1 MSIRY
6 NMDIVDYNDYAIN
19 NINEDNRYD
28 KYDVLRKVMYHY
40 LCSWNE
46 ESINVKL
53 NLFQNNKEMNTVD
66 ILIYSLLKNLSDT
79 IGLKE
84 DSYKSIVI
92 SNVEIG
98 NILNKSKEEVY
109 LQMLIDYGQS
119 EMVSILSEIDVKG
132 YFKYY
137 KLAGTSILNGKE
149 FNHYKIYK
157 GSSEYDT
164 KEMSI
169 LLNSVVQE
177 AKNLGIK
184 TKDDIELERLLEEWC

>member
-1 MSIRY
+1 MIDDTGKIEKFLPLIFRL
-6 NMDIVDYNDYAIN
+6 
-19 NINEDNRYD
+19 D
-28 KYDVLRKVMYHY
+28 KDTVYDVKIDKHREKRSLNANAY
-40 LCSWNE
+40 LW
-46 ESINVKL
+46 KL
-53 NLFQNNKEMNTVD
+53 VT
-66 ILIYSLLKNLSDT
+66 
-79 IGLKE
+79 
-84 DSYKSIVI
+84 
-92 SNVEIG
+92 EIG
-98 NILNKSKEEVY
+98 NVLNKSKEEVY

-137 KLAGTSILNGKE
+137 KLAGTSLLNGKE

-169 LLNSVVQE
+169 LLNGVVQE

-184 TKDDIELERLLEEWC
+184 TKDDIELERLIKEWC

>member
-1 MSIRY
+1 MIDDTCKIDKRLPLIIRL
-6 NMDIVDYNDYAIN
+6 
-19 NINEDNRYD
+19 D
-28 KYDVLRKVMYHY
+28 KDTIYDVKINKHREKRSLNANAY
-40 LCSWNE
+40 LW
-46 ESINVKL
+46 KL
-53 NLFQNNKEMNTVD
+53 VT
-66 ILIYSLLKNLSDT
+66 
-79 IGLKE
+79 
-84 DSYKSIVI
+84 
-92 SNVEIG
+92 EIG

-119 EMVSILSEIDVKG
+119 EMISILSEINVKG

-157 GSSEYDT
+157 GSSEYNT

-169 LLNSVVQE
+169 LLEGAVQE

-184 TKDDIELERLLEEWC
+184 TKEDYEIEKLIEEWDK

>member
-1 MSIRY
+1 MI
-6 NMDIVDYNDYAIN
+6 DDTGKI
-19 NINEDNRYD
+19 D
-28 KYDVLRKVMYHY
+28 KFLPLIFRLDKDTVYDVKIDKHREKRSLNANAY
-40 LCSWNE
+40 LW
-46 ESINVKL
+46 KL
-53 NLFQNNKEMNTVD
+53 VT
-66 ILIYSLLKNLSDT
+66 
-79 IGLKE
+79 
-84 DSYKSIVI
+84 
-92 SNVEIG
+92 EIG
-98 NILNKSKEEVY
+98 NVLNKSKEEVY

-169 LLNSVVQE
+169 LLNGVVQE

-184 TKDDIELERLLEEWC
+184 TKDDIELERLIEEWC

>member
-1 MSIRY
+1 MI
-6 NMDIVDYNDYAIN
+6 DDTCKI
-19 NINEDNRYD
+19 D
-28 KYDVLRKVMYHY
+28 KILPLIFRLDKDTIYDVKINKHREKRSLNANAY
-40 LCSWNE
+40 LW
-46 ESINVKL
+46 KL
-53 NLFQNNKEMNTVD
+53 VT
-66 ILIYSLLKNLSDT
+66 
-79 IGLKE
+79 
-84 DSYKSIVI
+84 
-92 SNVEIG
+92 EIG

-119 EMVSILSEIDVKG
+119 EMISILSGINVKG

-157 GSSEYDT
+157 GSSEYST

-169 LLNSVVQE
+169 LLEGAVQE

-184 TKDDIELERLLEEWC
+184 TKEDYEIEKLIEEWNK

>member
-1 MSIRY
+1 MI
-6 NMDIVDYNDYAIN
+6 DDTCKI
-19 NINEDNRYD
+19 D
-28 KYDVLRKVMYHY
+28 KILPLIFRLDKDTIYDVEINKHREKRSLNANAY
-40 LCSWNE
+40 LW
-46 ESINVKL
+46 KL
-53 NLFQNNKEMNTVD
+53 VT
-66 ILIYSLLKNLSDT
+66 
-79 IGLKE
+79 
-84 DSYKSIVI
+84 
-92 SNVEIG
+92 EIG

-119 EMVSILSEIDVKG
+119 EMISILSEINVKG

-157 GSSEYDT
+157 GSSEYNT

-169 LLNSVVQE
+169 LLEGAVQE

-184 TKDDIELERLLEEWC
+184 TKEDYEIEKLIEEWDN

>member
-1 MSIRY
+1 MI
-6 NMDIVDYNDYAIN
+6 DDTGKI
-19 NINEDNRYD
+19 D
-28 KYDVLRKVMYHY
+28 KFLPLIFRLDKDTVYDVKIDKHREKRSLNANAY
-40 LCSWNE
+40 LW
-46 ESINVKL
+46 KL
-53 NLFQNNKEMNTVD
+53 VT
-66 ILIYSLLKNLSDT
+66 
-79 IGLKE
+79 
-84 DSYKSIVI
+84 
-92 SNVEIG
+92 EIG
-98 NILNKSKEEVY
+98 NVLNKSKEEVY

-169 LLNSVVQE
+169 LLEGVVQE

-184 TKDDIELERLLEEWC
+184 TKDDIELERMIDEWTSS

>member
-1 MSIRY
+1 MI
-6 NMDIVDYNDYAIN
+6 
-19 NINEDNRYD
+19 DNTGKIEKFLPLIFRLD
-28 KYDVLRKVMYHY
+28 KDTVYDVKIDKHREKRSLNANAY
-40 LCSWNE
+40 LW
-46 ESINVKL
+46 KL
-53 NLFQNNKEMNTVD
+53 VT
-66 ILIYSLLKNLSDT
+66 
-79 IGLKE
+79 
-84 DSYKSIVI
+84 
-92 SNVEIG
+92 EIG
-98 NILNKSKEEVY
+98 NVLNKSKEEVY

-169 LLNSVVQE
+169 LLNGVVQE

-184 TKDDIELERLLEEWC
+184 TKDDIELERLIKEWF

>member
-1 MSIRY
+1 MIDDTGKIEKFLPLIFRL
-6 NMDIVDYNDYAIN
+6 
-19 NINEDNRYD
+19 D
-28 KYDVLRKVMYHY
+28 KDTVYDVKIEKHREKRSLNANAY
-40 LCSWNE
+40 LW
-46 ESINVKL
+46 KL
-53 NLFQNNKEMNTVD
+53 VT
-66 ILIYSLLKNLSDT
+66 
-79 IGLKE
+79 
-84 DSYKSIVI
+84 
-92 SNVEIG
+92 EIG
-98 NILNKSKEEVY
+98 NVLNKSKEEVY

-169 LLNSVVQE
+169 LLNGVVQE

-184 TKDDIELERLLEEWC
+184 PHDDIELERLIKEWC

>member
-1 MSIRY
+1 MIDDTGKIEKFLPLIFRL
-6 NMDIVDYNDYAIN
+6 
-19 NINEDNRYD
+19 D
-28 KYDVLRKVMYHY
+28 KDTVYDVKIDKHREKRSLNANAY
-40 LCSWNE
+40 LW
-46 ESINVKL
+46 KL
-53 NLFQNNKEMNTVD
+53 VT
-66 ILIYSLLKNLSDT
+66 
-79 IGLKE
+79 
-84 DSYKSIVI
+84 
-92 SNVEIG
+92 EIG

-137 KLAGTSILNGKE
+137 KLAGTSLLNGKE
-149 FNHYKIYK
+149 FNHYKVYK

-169 LLNSVVQE
+169 LLNGVVQE

-184 TKDDIELERLLEEWC
+184 TKDDIELERLVEEWEK

>member
-1 MSIRY
+1 MI
-6 NMDIVDYNDYAIN
+6 DDTGKI
-19 NINEDNRYD
+19 D
-28 KYDVLRKVMYHY
+28 KFLPLIFRLDKDTVYDVKIDKHREKRSLNANAY
-40 LCSWNE
+40 LW
-46 ESINVKL
+46 KL
-53 NLFQNNKEMNTVD
+53 VT
-66 ILIYSLLKNLSDT
+66 
-79 IGLKE
+79 
-84 DSYKSIVI
+84 
-92 SNVEIG
+92 EIG
-98 NILNKSKEEVY
+98 NILNKPKEEVY

-169 LLNSVVQE
+169 LLNGVVQE

-184 TKDDIELERLLEEWC
+184 TKDDIELERLIKAWC

>member
-1 MSIRY
+1 MIDDTGKIEKFLQLIFRL
-6 NMDIVDYNDYAIN
+6 
-19 NINEDNRYD
+19 D
-28 KYDVLRKVMYHY
+28 KDTVYDVKIDKHREKRSLNANAY
-40 LCSWNE
+40 LW
-46 ESINVKL
+46 KL
-53 NLFQNNKEMNTVD
+53 VT
-66 ILIYSLLKNLSDT
+66 
-79 IGLKE
+79 
-84 DSYKSIVI
+84 
-92 SNVEIG
+92 EIG

-137 KLAGTSILNGKE
+137 KLAGTSLLNGKE

-169 LLNSVVQE
+169 LLNGVVQE

-184 TKDDIELERLLEEWC
+184 TKDDIELERLVEEWC

>member
-1 MSIRY
+1 MIDDTGKIEKFLPLIFRL
-6 NMDIVDYNDYAIN
+6 
-19 NINEDNRYD
+19 D
-28 KYDVLRKVMYHY
+28 KDTVYDVKIDKHREKRSLNANAY
-40 LCSWNE
+40 LW
-46 ESINVKL
+46 KL
-53 NLFQNNKEMNTVD
+53 VT
-66 ILIYSLLKNLSDT
+66 
-79 IGLKE
+79 
-84 DSYKSIVI
+84 
-92 SNVEIG
+92 EIG
-98 NILNKSKEEVY
+98 NVLNKSKEEVY

-184 TKDDIELERLLEEWC
+184 TKDDIELERLIKEWF

>member
-1 MSIRY
+1 MIDDTGKIEKFLPLIFRLDKDTVYDVKIDKHREKRSL
-6 NMDIVDYNDYAIN
+6 NANDY
-19 NINEDNRYD
+19 
-28 KYDVLRKVMYHY
+28 L
-40 LCSWNE
+40 W
-46 ESINVKL
+46 KL
-53 NLFQNNKEMNTVD
+53 VT
-66 ILIYSLLKNLSDT
+66 
-79 IGLKE
+79 
-84 DSYKSIVI
+84 
-92 SNVEIG
+92 EIG
-98 NILNKSKEEVY
+98 NVLNKSKEEVY

-169 LLNSVVQE
+169 LLNGVVQE

>member
-1 MSIRY
+1 MI
-6 NMDIVDYNDYAIN
+6 DDTGKI
-19 NINEDNRYD
+19 D
-28 KYDVLRKVMYHY
+28 KFLPLIFRLDKDTVYDVKIDKHREKRSLNANAY
-40 LCSWNE
+40 LW
-46 ESINVKL
+46 KL
-53 NLFQNNKEMNTVD
+53 VT
-66 ILIYSLLKNLSDT
+66 
-79 IGLKE
+79 
-84 DSYKSIVI
+84 
-92 SNVEIG
+92 EIG

-169 LLNSVVQE
+169 LLEGVVQE

-184 TKDDIELERLLEEWC
+184 TKDDIELERLIKEWC

>member
-1 MSIRY
+1 MI
-6 NMDIVDYNDYAIN
+6 DDTCKI
-19 NINEDNRYD
+19 D
-28 KYDVLRKVMYHY
+28 KILPLIFRLDKDTIYDVKINKHREKRSLNANAY
-40 LCSWNE
+40 LW
-46 ESINVKL
+46 KL
-53 NLFQNNKEMNTVD
+53 VT
-66 ILIYSLLKNLSDT
+66 
-79 IGLKE
+79 
-84 DSYKSIVI
+84 
-92 SNVEIG
+92 EIG

-157 GSSEYDT
+157 GSSEYNT

-169 LLNSVVQE
+169 LLEGAVQE

-184 TKDDIELERLLEEWC
+184 TKEDYEIEKLIEEWDK

>member
-1 MSIRY
+1 MIDDTGKIEKFLPLIFRL
-6 NMDIVDYNDYAIN
+6 DKEIV
-19 NINEDNRYD
+19 
-28 KYDVLRKVMYHY
+28 YDVKIDKHREKRSLNANAY
-40 LCSWNE
+40 LW
-46 ESINVKL
+46 KL
-53 NLFQNNKEMNTVD
+53 VT
-66 ILIYSLLKNLSDT
+66 
-79 IGLKE
+79 
-84 DSYKSIVI
+84 
-92 SNVEIG
+92 EIG

-119 EMVSILSEIDVKG
+119 EMVSILSEIEVKG

-164 KEMSI
+164 KEMNI
-169 LLNSVVQE
+169 LLNGAVQE

-184 TKDDIELERLLEEWC
+184 TKDDIELERLVEEWC

>member
-1 MSIRY
+1 MI
-6 NMDIVDYNDYAIN
+6 DDTGKI
-19 NINEDNRYD
+19 D
-28 KYDVLRKVMYHY
+28 KFLPLIFRLDKDTVYDVKIDKHREKR
-40 LCSWNE
+40 
-46 ESINVKL
+46 SINANAYLWKL
-53 NLFQNNKEMNTVD
+53 VT
-66 ILIYSLLKNLSDT
+66 
-79 IGLKE
+79 
-84 DSYKSIVI
+84 
-92 SNVEIG
+92 EIG

-119 EMVSILSEIDVKG
+119 KMVSILSEIDVKG

-169 LLNSVVQE
+169 LLEGVVQE

-184 TKDDIELERLLEEWC
+184 TKDEIELERMIDKWTSS

>member
-1 MSIRY
+1 MI
-6 NMDIVDYNDYAIN
+6 
-19 NINEDNRYD
+19 EDTCKID
-28 KYDVLRKVMYHY
+28 KILPLIFRLDKDTIYDVKINKHREKRSLNANAY
-40 LCSWNE
+40 LW
-46 ESINVKL
+46 KL
-53 NLFQNNKEMNTVD
+53 VT
-66 ILIYSLLKNLSDT
+66 
-79 IGLKE
+79 
-84 DSYKSIVI
+84 
-92 SNVEIG
+92 EIG

-119 EMVSILSEIDVKG
+119 EMISILSEINVKG

-137 KLAGTSILNGKE
+137 KLAGTSLLNGKE

-169 LLNSVVQE
+169 LLNGVVQE

-184 TKDDIELERLLEEWC
+184 TKDDIELERLVEEWER

>member
-1 MSIRY
+1 MRDDTCKI
-6 NMDIVDYNDYAIN
+6 
-19 NINEDNRYD
+19 D
-28 KYDVLRKVMYHY
+28 KILPLIFRLDKDTIYDVKINKHREKRSLNANAY
-40 LCSWNE
+40 LW
-46 ESINVKL
+46 KL
-53 NLFQNNKEMNTVD
+53 VT
-66 ILIYSLLKNLSDT
+66 
-79 IGLKE
+79 
-84 DSYKSIVI
+84 
-92 SNVEIG
+92 EIG

-119 EMVSILSEIDVKG
+119 EMISILSEINVKG

-157 GSSEYDT
+157 GSSEYNT

-169 LLNSVVQE
+169 LLEGAVQE

-184 TKDDIELERLLEEWC
+184 TKEDYEIEKLIEEWDK

>member
-1 MSIRY
+1 MIDDTGKIEKFLPLIFRL
-6 NMDIVDYNDYAIN
+6 
-19 NINEDNRYD
+19 D
-28 KYDVLRKVMYHY
+28 KDTVYDVKIDKHREKRSLNANAY
-40 LCSWNE
+40 LW
-46 ESINVKL
+46 KL
-53 NLFQNNKEMNTVD
+53 VT
-66 ILIYSLLKNLSDT
+66 
-79 IGLKE
+79 
-84 DSYKSIVI
+84 
-92 SNVEIG
+92 EIG
-98 NILNKSKEEVY
+98 NVLNKSKEEVY

-169 LLNSVVQE
+169 LLNGVVQE

-184 TKDDIELERLLEEWC
+184 TKDDIELERLLEDWC

>member
-1 MSIRY
+1 MI
-6 NMDIVDYNDYAIN
+6 DDTCKI
-19 NINEDNRYD
+19 D
-28 KYDVLRKVMYHY
+28 KILPLIFRLDKDTVYDVKINKHREKRSLNANAY
-40 LCSWNE
+40 LW
-46 ESINVKL
+46 KL
-53 NLFQNNKEMNTVD
+53 VT
-66 ILIYSLLKNLSDT
+66 
-79 IGLKE
+79 
-84 DSYKSIVI
+84 
-92 SNVEIG
+92 EIG

-119 EMVSILSEIDVKG
+119 EMISILSEINVKG

-157 GSSEYDT
+157 GSSEYNT

-169 LLNSVVQE
+169 LLEGAVQE

-184 TKDDIELERLLEEWC
+184 TKEDYEIEKLIEEWDN

>member
-1 MSIRY
+1 MI
-6 NMDIVDYNDYAIN
+6 DDTCKI
-19 NINEDNRYD
+19 D
-28 KYDVLRKVMYHY
+28 KILPLIFRLDKDTIYDVKINKHREKRSLNANAY
-40 LCSWNE
+40 LW
-46 ESINVKL
+46 KL
-53 NLFQNNKEMNTVD
+53 VT
-66 ILIYSLLKNLSDT
+66 
-79 IGLKE
+79 
-84 DSYKSIVI
+84 
-92 SNVEIG
+92 EIG

-119 EMVSILSEIDVKG
+119 EMISILSEINVKG

-137 KLAGTSILNGKE
+137 KLAGTSLLNGKE

-169 LLNSVVQE
+169 LLNGVVQE

-184 TKDDIELERLLEEWC
+184 TKDDIELERLVEEWER

>member
-1 MSIRY
+1 MIDDTGKIEKFLPLIFRL
-6 NMDIVDYNDYAIN
+6 
-19 NINEDNRYD
+19 D
-28 KYDVLRKVMYHY
+28 KDTVYDVKIDKHREKRSLNANAY
-40 LCSWNE
+40 LW
-46 ESINVKL
+46 KL
-53 NLFQNNKEMNTVD
+53 VT
-66 ILIYSLLKNLSDT
+66 
-79 IGLKE
+79 
-84 DSYKSIVI
+84 
-92 SNVEIG
+92 EIG
-98 NILNKSKEEVY
+98 NVLNKSKEEVY

-157 GSSEYDT
+157 GSSEYNT

-169 LLNSVVQE
+169 LLEGAVQE

-184 TKDDIELERLLEEWC
+184 TKEDYEIEKLIEEWDK

>member
-1 MSIRY
+1 MI
-6 NMDIVDYNDYAIN
+6 DDTGKI
-19 NINEDNRYD
+19 D
-28 KYDVLRKVMYHY
+28 KFLPLIFRLDKDTVYDVKIDKHREKRSLNANAY
-40 LCSWNE
+40 LW
-46 ESINVKL
+46 KL
-53 NLFQNNKEMNTVD
+53 VT
-66 ILIYSLLKNLSDT
+66 
-79 IGLKE
+79 
-84 DSYKSIVI
+84 
-92 SNVEIG
+92 EIG
-98 NILNKSKEEVY
+98 NVLNKSKEEVY

-137 KLAGTSILNGKE
+137 KLAGTSILNDKE

-169 LLNSVVQE
+169 LLEGVVQE

-184 TKDDIELERLLEEWC
+184 TKDDIELERLVEEWC

>member
-1 MSIRY
+1 MIDDTGKIEKFLPLIFRL
-6 NMDIVDYNDYAIN
+6 
-19 NINEDNRYD
+19 D
-28 KYDVLRKVMYHY
+28 KDTVYDVKINKHREKRSLNANAY
-40 LCSWNE
+40 LW
-46 ESINVKL
+46 KL
-53 NLFQNNKEMNTVD
+53 VT
-66 ILIYSLLKNLSDT
+66 
-79 IGLKE
+79 
-84 DSYKSIVI
+84 
-92 SNVEIG
+92 EIG

-169 LLNSVVQE
+169 LLNGVVQE

-184 TKDDIELERLLEEWC
+184 TRLQCYYKKNIKIFVNVKKW

>member
-1 MSIRY
+1 MIDDTGKIEKFLPLIFRL
-6 NMDIVDYNDYAIN
+6 
-19 NINEDNRYD
+19 D
-28 KYDVLRKVMYHY
+28 KDTVYDVKIDKHREKRSLNANAY
-40 LCSWNE
+40 LW
-46 ESINVKL
+46 KL
-53 NLFQNNKEMNTVD
+53 VT
-66 ILIYSLLKNLSDT
+66 
-79 IGLKE
+79 
-84 DSYKSIVI
+84 
-92 SNVEIG
+92 EIG
-98 NILNKSKEEVY
+98 NVLNKSKEEVY

-137 KLAGTSILNGKE
+137 KLAGTSILNDKE

-169 LLNSVVQE
+169 LLNGVVQE

-184 TKDDIELERLLEEWC
+184 TKDDIELERLVEEWC

>member
-1 MSIRY
+1 MI
-6 NMDIVDYNDYAIN
+6 
-19 NINEDNRYD
+19 EDTCKID
-28 KYDVLRKVMYHY
+28 KILPLLFRLDKDTIYDVKITKHREKRSLNANAC
-40 LCSWNE
+40 LW
-46 ESINVKL
+46 KL
-53 NLFQNNKEMNTVD
+53 VT
-66 ILIYSLLKNLSDT
+66 
-79 IGLKE
+79 
-84 DSYKSIVI
+84 
-92 SNVEIG
+92 EIG
-98 NILNKSKEEVY
+98 NVLNKSKEEVY

-169 LLNSVVQE
+169 LLNGVVQE
-177 AKNLGIK
+177 AKDLGIK
-184 TKDDIELERLLEEWC
+184 TKDDIELERLIKEWC